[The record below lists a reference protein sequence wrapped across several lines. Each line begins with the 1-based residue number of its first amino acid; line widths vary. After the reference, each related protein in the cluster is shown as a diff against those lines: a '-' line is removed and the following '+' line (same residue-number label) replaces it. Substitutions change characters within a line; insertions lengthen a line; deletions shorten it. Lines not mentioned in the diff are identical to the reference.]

1 MKREEIIAMLEEELT
16 KVHKQIEVDEDITEE
31 QRESLLSTSNSL
43 LESLEEAKVDETAN
57 LQLQAICAMFGKDF
71 DDLLDSKDDG
81 NGDPLSALAN
91 GAESAEDDGSIRSKP
106 VWQKIRHILRDEMS
120 LKNILYSED
129 DEELIFYR
137 NKSPKWELRT
147 LSDTDKQALAASLR
161 KAAEYLTKR

>member
-91 GAESAEDDGSIRSKP
+91 GEDNDILFFSISAS
-106 VWQKIRHILRDEMS
+106 
-120 LKNILYSED
+120 
-129 DEELIFYR
+129 
-137 NKSPKWELRT
+137 
-147 LSDTDKQALAASLR
+147 
-161 KAAEYLTKR
+161 